1 MIWYITVG
9 FMLWNSIGF
18 AILDYLFPAGK
29 VKDFFN
35 PRAIYRNRR
44 VNYFGCAMLT
54 LLAHILSPLVAFCY
68 WFYVLCT
75 VGRK

>member
-1 MIWYITVG
+1 MAWYITAGIFIWNGVG
-9 FMLWNSIGF
+9 ISI
-18 AILDYLFPAGK
+18 LSYLFSIDK
-29 VKDFFN
+29 IDDFFN
-35 PRAIYRNRR
+35 PRAIYRNNR

-54 LLAHILSPLVAFCY
+54 LLAHILCPVIAFCY

>member
-1 MIWYITVG
+1 MIWCIV
-9 FMLWNSIGF
+9 IGF
-18 AILDYLFPAGK
+18 VFWNLVGAAVLAYTFSANKTEDL
-29 VKDFFN
+29 FN
-35 PRAIYRNRR
+35 PRAIYRNNR

-54 LLAHILSPLVAFCY
+54 LLAHILSPFIAFCY

>member
-1 MIWYITVG
+1 MTWYIIVG
-9 FMLWNSIGF
+9 ILIWNGVGI
-18 AILDYLFPAGK
+18 AILDSTFHATK
-29 VKDFFN
+29 IADFFN
-35 PRAIYRNRR
+35 PRAIYRNNR

-54 LLAHILSPLVAFCY
+54 LLAHILSPFIAFCY